1 MATLHASRVEP
12 KSSLCPPCRSAAA
25 LLRDVCFVENHNII
39 DVKYDWPTQPQQT
52 ADQKRRLDETKP
64 PLFSSRPR
72 TGVTS
77 AGRPALPKT
86 PPFRL
91 MLVCSRPSVSFVLL
105 ISTFWVVPTHHGQHI
120 IFVIL
125 KNSAKRRNCS
135 PPSEK
140 NGQTQ
145 PSLNNL

>member
-72 TGVTS
+72 TGVITS

-125 KNSAKRRNCS
+125 KNCTKKLL